1 MKADRFE
8 FGDELILQ
16 SATRKDFVVCN
27 PDTQSCGLEYF
38 DKINPNHAFMF
49 GIAEQNLV
57 DAAAGIASCDTKV
70 YVSTFAVF
78 LTMRSCEQI
87 RQFICYPNLDVT
99 LLGCHTGLQIGKDG
113 GTHTAVEDVGI
124 MRSLPNMSIIQ
135 PSDGIVARSMARFSL
150 DFHTPLYVRLHR
162 SPLPEIHSS
171 DYEFRFNQADILLD
185 LGDDVAIVTTG
196 AMTYKA
202 LEAAQMLR
210 QKGIKAKVVDVTTL
224 KPIDKET
231 LISVAQK
238 TGSVVTLED
247 HNIYGGLGSAVAE
260 VLSQNYPTRML
271 ILGIKDKFGESGEPD
286 DLYAMHRLMPAQI
299 AEDIEMFVRS
309 R

>member
-16 SATRKDFVVCN
+16 SASRKDFVVCN

-38 DKINPNHAFMF
+38 DQVNPNHAFMF

-162 SPLPEIHSS
+162 SPLPEIHDSN
-171 DYEFRFNQADILLD
+171 YVFRFNQADILLD
-185 LGDDVAIVTTG
+185 LGSDVAIVTSG

-202 LEAAQMLR
+202 LETAELLKAR
-210 QKGIKAKVVDVTTL
+210 GIKAKVVDVTTL
-224 KPIDKET
+224 KPIDTET
-231 LISVAQK
+231 LIKVASE
-238 TGSVVTLED
+238 TGKVVTLED

-260 VLSQNYPTRML
+260 VLSQNLPTRTL
-271 ILGIKDKFGESGEPD
+271 ILGIRDRFGESGDPD
-286 DLYAMHRLMPAQI
+286 DLYAMHRMMPVQI
-299 AEDIEMFVRS
+299 AEDIEAFVRAK
-309 R
+309 

>member
-16 SATRKDFVVCN
+16 SKTRRDFVVCN

-38 DKINPNHAFMF
+38 DRVNPNHAFMF

-135 PSDGIVARSMARFSL
+135 PSDGIMARSMARFSL

-162 SPLPEIHSS
+162 SPLPKIHSS
-171 DYEFRFNQADILLD
+171 DYQFRFNKADVLLD
-185 LGDDVAIVTTG
+185 LGNDVAIVTTG

-202 LEAAQMLR
+202 LETAELLNAR
-210 QKGIKAKVVDVTTL
+210 GIRAKVVDVTTL
-224 KPIDKET
+224 KPIDTET
-231 LISVAQK
+231 LVRVAGE
-238 TGSVVTLED
+238 TGLVVTLED

-260 VLSQNYPTRML
+260 TLSQNLPTRML
-271 ILGIKDKFGESGEPD
+271 ILGIRDRFGESGDPD
-286 DLYAMHRLMPAQI
+286 DLYAMHRMMPAQI
-299 AEDIEMFVRS
+299 AEDVEAFVRA

>member
-16 SATRKDFVVCN
+16 SAKRKDFVVCN

-38 DKINPNHAFMF
+38 DRINPNHAFMF

-162 SPLPEIHSS
+162 SPLPEIHDSN
-171 DYEFRFNQADILLD
+171 YEFRFNKADVLLD
-185 LGDDVAIVTTG
+185 IGNDVAIVTTG

-202 LEAAQMLR
+202 LEAAELLKA
-210 QKGIKAKVVDVTTL
+210 KGIKAKVVDVTTL
-224 KPIDKET
+224 KPIDTET
-231 LISVAQK
+231 LVRVASE
-238 TGSVVTLED
+238 TGKVVTLED

-260 VLSQNYPTRML
+260 TLSQNLPTRML
-271 ILGIKDKFGESGEPD
+271 ILGIRDRFGESGDPD
-286 DLYAMHRLMPAQI
+286 DLYAMHRMMPVQI
-299 AEDIEMFVRS
+299 AEDIETFVRTK
-309 R
+309 

>member
-16 SATRKDFVVCN
+16 SAKRKDFVVCN

-38 DKINPNHAFMF
+38 DRINPNHAFMF

-162 SPLPEIHSS
+162 SPLPEIHDSN
-171 DYEFRFNQADILLD
+171 YEFRFNKADVLLD
-185 LGDDVAIVTTG
+185 IGNDVAIVTTG

-202 LEAAQMLR
+202 LEAAELLKA
-210 QKGIKAKVVDVTTL
+210 KGIKAKVVDVTTL
-224 KPIDKET
+224 KPIDSET
-231 LISVAQK
+231 LVRVASE
-238 TGSVVTLED
+238 TGKVVTLED

-260 VLSQNYPTRML
+260 TLSQNLPTRML
-271 ILGIKDKFGESGEPD
+271 ILGIRDRFGESGDPD
-286 DLYAMHRLMPAQI
+286 DLYAMHRMMPVQI
-299 AEDIEMFVRS
+299 AEDIETFVRTK
-309 R
+309 